1 MAMVAATVAAF
12 AFAARAEPDTQQDG
26 KAGARIGGKCDYVEH
41 PGTCTI
47 DGVVKTQDSIAQAS
61 LNGGPGYEGLT
72 VTFTYAGPNAGDD
85 GLVRQALEGKHE
97 PVGIPGR
104 ASSSAT
110 ASPRANRLPARSTSF
125 RRARARPRSSIF
137 KASTAPIISKAS
149 TRRGPYLL
157 AAIIVSRAT

>member
-1 MAMVAATVAAF
+1 MREARMAVAAAAVVAF

-26 KAGARIGGKCDYVEH
+26 EAGARIGGKCDYVEH

-47 DGVVKTQDSIAQAS
+47 DGTVKTADSTAQAS

-97 PVGIPGR
+97 LRLMNSWYPGPRFLERYGIASGKSFACTLNVISQGKCTPTVFDFQGIDR
-104 ASSSAT
+104 ADYFE
-110 ASPRANRLPARSTSF
+110 NEH
-125 RRARARPRSSIF
+125 
-137 KASTAPIISKAS
+137 
-149 TRRGPYLL
+149 
-157 AAIIVSRAT
+157 